1 MIGFKQPRANA
12 KKYDNFANNNGIF
25 ESNPYI
31 MINTNK
37 GTQHIKNKMVTTNV
51 VWYTCDLL
59 SVKVF
64 AIAPLTSSLLV

>member
-25 ESNPYI
+25 ESNPCI

-59 SVKVF
+59 SGKVF
-64 AIAPLTSSLLV
+64 AIAPLTSCLLV